1 MSAAG
6 AGPIA
11 LETLDDEALVEL
23 YVADGRKDERIFR
36 ELFKRRRDD
45 VWRICYAFFGNRQDA
60 EDLTQQV
67 FFTAYRKLAQ
77 FRGQASLRTWLHRIA
92 TNSCKNELR
101 RRSRRPEGSKTELSE
116 RESLLWSPAT
126 AESELMLKRRSDRL
140 ARAMMELS
148 LDERDLLRLV
158 EFEGR
163 PYAQI
168 AEAAAL
174 SVGAVKMRVMR
185 ARLALRAAYE
195 NLHEVKEPQNEAA
208 P

>member
-1 MSAAG
+1 MSGAKGG
-6 AGPIA
+6 AGRFH
-11 LETLDDEALVEL
+11 ELDDEVLVEQ
-23 YVADGRKDERIFR
+23 YVAGGRRDEAIFR

-67 FFTAYRKLAQ
+67 FFTAYRKLPQ
-77 FRGQASLRTWLHRIA
+77 FRRQAALRTWLHRIA
-92 TNSCKNELR
+92 TNSCKNEIR
-101 RRSRRPEGSKTELSE
+101 RRSRRPEGTETTLPEPESVFFVPSSSEGDLVSKRRAERLALAMNELSAAE
-116 RESLLWSPAT
+116 RRLLQ
-126 AESELMLKRRSDRL
+126 E
-140 ARAMMELS
+140 
-148 LDERDLLRLV
+148 V

-168 AEAAAL
+168 AADAEL

-195 NLHEVKEPQNEAA
+195 RLENQRGRHEPT